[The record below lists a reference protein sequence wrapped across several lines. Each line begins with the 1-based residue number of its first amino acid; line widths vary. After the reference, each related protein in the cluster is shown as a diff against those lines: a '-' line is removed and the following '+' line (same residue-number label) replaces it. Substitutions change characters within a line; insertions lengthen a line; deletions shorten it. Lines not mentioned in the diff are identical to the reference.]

1 MKKLHKKT
9 ALVTGST
16 SGIGLSIAEELANQ
30 DATIVLNGLAS
41 MEQVKPIIDRLS
53 RKTSGQVVFYDTNLA
68 DSSAI
73 ESLILDVHKQFG
85 GIDILVNNA
94 GLQHVADVQDFPKE
108 KWDLLLA
115 VNLSSAFHTTRLA
128 LPHMLE
134 KKWGR
139 IINIASVHGL
149 VASAQKAAY
158 VASKHGVIGFSKVVA
173 LETAG
178 KGVTCNTICPGWVL
192 TPLVEKQI
200 EDKAK
205 LSNITFEQAQQDL
218 LFEKQPSLQFAKGE
232 HIGELVTFLC
242 SDAASQITGSS
253 ITVDGGWTAR

>member
-16 SGIGLSIAEELANQ
+16 SGIGLYIAEEFANQ
-30 DATIVLNGLAS
+30 GATMVLNGLAS

-68 DSSAI
+68 DSSAV

-85 GIDILVNNA
+85 GIDILVNNT

-115 VNLSSAFHTTRLA
+115 VNLSSAFHTTRLV

-158 VASKHGVIGFSKVVA
+158 VASKHGLIGFSKVVA

-205 LSNITFEQAQQDL
+205 LNNITFEQAQQDL